1 MGTIQAKDT
10 TEEQLSDIREDQ
22 LSLIL
27 TDDMQEMDAVWLN
40 FDNEETQVKL
50 DMSDLLLDELAC
62 EVADIL
68 INLSSI

>member
-50 DMSDLLLDELAC
+50 DMGDLLLDELAC